1 MQRKQLGH
9 QDRKRVLVVEDDAWI
24 RWFMCDV
31 LADDGYEVIE
41 AADGRTAIRLA
52 DETPPHVMLLDI
64 AMPGVTGVEVLRPLR
79 SRRRT
84 RTLPVVVVSAYP
96 RVLTPVDEESVA
108 CVLNKPLQI
117 ETRQAPAS
125 TRRCSSPYRAEPLN
139 TSGRDGYL
147 RRRAAATRVPNTYRW
162 TQAERCGLALGS
174 VESCKQEASG

>member
-52 DETPPHVMLLDI
+52 DERPPNVMLLDI

-117 ETRQAPAS
+117 EKLLATVRQVL
-125 TRRCSSPYRAEPLN
+125 E
-139 TSGRDGYL
+139 
-147 RRRAAATRVPNTYRW
+147 
-162 TQAERCGLALGS
+162 
-174 VESCKQEASG
+174 

>member
-1 MQRKQLGH
+1 MQRKQLAH

-41 AADGRTAIRLA
+41 AADGRTAIRLV
-52 DETPPHVMLLDI
+52 DESPPHVMLLDI
-64 AMPGVTGVEVLRPLR
+64 AMPGVTGVEVLRHLR

-117 ETRQAPAS
+117 EKLLAAVRQVLTPDTRTVPAADPQGADVD
-125 TRRCSSPYRAEPLN
+125 SPLLIA
-139 TSGRDGYL
+139 
-147 RRRAAATRVPNTYRW
+147 VP
-162 TQAERCGLALGS
+162 S
-174 VESCKQEASG
+174 